1 MNRIAIHPWVIETD
15 GPIAD
20 FTESVFAIGNGWL
33 GARGFSTQH
42 PKRRPQDHALF
53 RAGFF
58 EPVKPGVTDMV
69 QLPDALGLRVRGYA
83 PAEVRQSLDMR
94 RGVLTHAWEAGGL
107 AVATERMASMDDHQ
121 LICLRMTLKF
131 QREQVVTVEAALDDR
146 VANLPVHDD
155 QMVEET
161 ETVRLLETV
170 HRTETDLEMRAIH
183 SGRRLRIEQTLL
195 LNGEPQAGNRVEL
208 TMQAGKTVTLEKRVR
223 ILLDGEASNAD
234 ADAPWQSHEAAWEH
248 LWRDCDIQLD
258 ADEEIQG
265 ALRWNI
271 FQLLCNNA
279 AGNDGV
285 SIGAR
290 GLTHGRYKG
299 NAFWDTDI
307 FMLPFYCWTRP
318 DAARALVRYRVK
330 RLPEA
335 RALAAKQSLA
345 GARFPWMCAVDGVE
359 QCESWDIGLC

>member
-20 FTESVFAIGNGWL
+20 FTESVFAIVNGWL

-94 RGVLTHAWEAGGL
+94 RGVLIHAWEAGGL

-170 HRTETDLEMRAIH
+170 HRTETDLEMRW
-183 SGRRLRIEQTLL
+183 
-195 LNGEPQAGNRVEL
+195 
-208 TMQAGKTVTLEKRVR
+208 KC
-223 ILLDGEASNAD
+223 
-234 ADAPWQSHEAAWEH
+234 APST
-248 LWRDCDIQLD
+248 
-258 ADEEIQG
+258 
-265 ALRWNI
+265 
-271 FQLLCNNA
+271 A
-279 AGNDGV
+279 AGD
-285 SIGAR
+285 
-290 GLTHGRYKG
+290 
-299 NAFWDTDI
+299 
-307 FMLPFYCWTRP
+307 
-318 DAARALVRYRVK
+318 
-330 RLPEA
+330 
-335 RALAAKQSLA
+335 
-345 GARFPWMCAVDGVE
+345 CASSRR
-359 QCESWDIGLC
+359 CC